1 MKKAR
6 LGGTVSYKVQ
16 IAPYESL
23 EVSGIMEIEYDFDDP
38 DDLVRTETAINE
50 KLKAQINKRM
60 EMAVKNYHENIER
73 LKKLV

>member
-1 MKKAR
+1 MKKAKV
-6 LGGTVSYKVQ
+6 GGTISYKVQ

-23 EVSGIMEIEYDFDDP
+23 EVSGVLETEYDFDNP
-38 DDLVRTETAINE
+38 EDLERTELAINE
-50 KLKAQINKRM
+50 KLKAQVNKRM